1 MSGGMKTQ
9 GTRIYPGWI
18 IVAVTALVL
27 LVTAGSRS
35 APGALLV
42 EMEQN
47 TGWSNS
53 SLSIAAAIGLL
64 VYGFGGP
71 FAGTIM
77 GRTGPRK
84 VVLVS
89 VLITAVGMFVAALA
103 NSLGVLYVFFG
114 FLTGLGAGLVAS
126 VLGAVV
132 ATRWFV
138 EKRGLVL
145 GIFGASVSAGQLIF
159 FPVLTKVGVETS
171 WRTAL
176 VVIGV
181 LSALLVI
188 PTLIW
193 FKDSPE
199 DVGVK
204 ALGAADDVNTS
215 LPSEPGIMS
224 RAVRRSEFWLLIT
237 TFFVC
242 GATSNGLVGQHF
254 ISHAADHG
262 FPQVTAANWL
272 GVMGMFNFIGTIGS
286 GWLTDRYDPRKLLLG
301 YYGFRGVSLLFL
313 PFVHDNL
320 TIGAFAI
327 LFGLDYIATV
337 PPTIALCAD
346 LFGSRNAGVVY
357 GWVFAAHQVGAAG
370 AAWAAGAVRDGQG
383 DYDMAFLAA
392 GLIAIAAGVAAST
405 IRKPTPLA
413 PTAAYSH

>member
-1 MSGGMKTQ
+1 MKTQ

-392 GLIAIAAGVAAST
+392 GLIAIAAGIAAST
-405 IRKPTPLA
+405 IRKPAPLVS
-413 PTAAYSH
+413 TAA

>member
-1 MSGGMKTQ
+1 MKTQ

-392 GLIAIAAGVAAST
+392 GLIAIAAGIAAST
-405 IRKPTPLA
+405 IRKPAPLA
-413 PTAAYSH
+413 PTAA

>member
-392 GLIAIAAGVAAST
+392 GLIAIAAGIAAST

-413 PTAAYSH
+413 PTAA